1 MASRIYPTV
10 KQFERWLR
18 TSWGRDLST
27 RRSRFFAWLN
37 FQLMDHAFLRIW
49 WTNFDKVAEGV
60 YRSNQPSPAR
70 IRAYRKKGIRTI
82 INLRGVT
89 SFSHYLFEKEAC
101 EAEGITLIDTNS
113 HARQAPRKEEVR
125 ALIGHMRDAEKPFLM
140 HCKSG
145 ADRAGFASV
154 LYLILFEGETLET
167 ARRHLSFDYLHI
179 KSSRTGILDHV
190 LDTWEVRNRETGIA
204 FDDWM
209 ENEYDRL
216 AVSAAFQK
224 LRKA

>member
-1 MASRIYPTV
+1 
-10 KQFERWLR
+10 
-18 TSWGRDLST
+18 
-27 RRSRFFAWLN
+27 
-37 FQLMDHAFLRIW
+37 
-49 WTNFDKVAEGV
+49 
-60 YRSNQPSPAR
+60 
-70 IRAYRKKGIRTI
+70 
-82 INLRGVT
+82 
-89 SFSHYLFEKEAC
+89 
-101 EAEGITLIDTNS
+101 
-113 HARQAPRKEEVR
+113 
-125 ALIGHMRDAEKPFLM
+125 M